1 MASTPGSSPA
11 TSHARSQFEV
21 SLSRGKARD
30 GAVNRLAASAAA
42 STLLAIALCACA
54 ATRAAGP
61 PPVDHVCAAAGR
73 CEVKIGVACSATAC
87 TIAVPFQN
95 VDSNGQ
101 VIVWI
106 IDRDDGRHRFDPSR
120 GIAFKSA
127 AGRAAFRCQALGSD
141 GLRFQCEGNHDRNAY
156 EYGITVV
163 GTPANATL
171 DPWVVNK

>member
-1 MASTPGSSPA
+1 MAPTLFSSPA
-11 TSHARSQFEV
+11 TPQVRSQFDV
-21 SLSRGKARD
+21 SSGRGKARD
-30 GAVNRLAASAAA
+30 VAVTSAATA
-42 STLLAIALCACA
+42 AFLAIALSACT

-73 CEVKIGVACSATAC
+73 CEVKIGVACSQAAC
-87 TIAVPFQN
+87 TVGVPFQN
-95 VDSNGQ
+95 VDANGQ
-101 VIVWI
+101 VVVWV

-127 AGRAAFRCQALGSD
+127 AGRAAFRCQPVGSD
-141 GLRFQCEGNHDRNAY
+141 GRRFQCEGNHDRNAY

-171 DPWVVNK
+171 DPWIVNK